1 MGFKTNHRKRLA
13 KAFGLSLDEVNELLQ
28 RMNGYFRKNGI
39 DNEEIAKSFF
49 ILNDILH
56 RKEKQRIKLSI
67 PLFGFKS
74 KGIEKYRVEI
84 VKFDEQGLSPV
95 SYTHLTLPTNHRV

>member
-1 MGFKTNHRKRLA
+1 MGFKINHRKRLA

-49 ILNDILH
+49 ILNDIWC
-56 RKEKQRIKLSI
+56 
-67 PLFGFKS
+67 G
-74 KGIEKYRVEI
+74 YTN
-84 VKFDEQGLSPV
+84 
-95 SYTHLTLPTNHRV
+95 SYLEYLVILR